1 LTKVIGS
8 DQKIFRGQYASL
20 NPIREFITQKA
31 QEAGLSSSGVYAI
44 ELAVDEACSN
54 IIEHAYGGEGHG
66 DILCRVI
73 IHEDGLE
80 VILIDQGKPF
90 DPAKVPQ
97 PNLSKP
103 LKRVNTR
110 GVGLFLMKKL
120 VDQIEYHH
128 SETEGNVMRLF
139 KSK

>member
-1 LTKVIGS
+1 MAKVIGS

-20 NPIREFITQKA
+20 DAIREFITQKA
-31 QEAGLSSSGVYAI
+31 HEAGLSSSGVYAI

-66 DILCRVI
+66 DILCRAI
-73 IHEDGLE
+73 IHDDGLE
-80 VILIDQGKPF
+80 VLLIDQGIPF
-90 DPAKVPQ
+90 DPAKIPQ

-103 LKRVNTR
+103 LKRVNSR

-120 VDQIEYHH
+120 VDQLEYHH